1 MRWLRVGLISFLIL
15 GTEVGPVKPNPLFLP
30 RSNMAVDGSPP
41 MSGSLAHLIT
51 AWTPIM
57 ARKAAFSASEVVTK
71 RLLNSEINSFA
82 RAEVPSI
89 ISR

>member
-1 MRWLRVGLISFLIL
+1 MAPVGYQLFNSRDRI
-15 GTEVGPVKPNPLFLP
+15 GPVKPNPLFFAPLQYGGGCFAA
-30 RSNMAVDGSPP
+30 NG
-41 MSGSLAHLIT
+41 GSLAHLIT